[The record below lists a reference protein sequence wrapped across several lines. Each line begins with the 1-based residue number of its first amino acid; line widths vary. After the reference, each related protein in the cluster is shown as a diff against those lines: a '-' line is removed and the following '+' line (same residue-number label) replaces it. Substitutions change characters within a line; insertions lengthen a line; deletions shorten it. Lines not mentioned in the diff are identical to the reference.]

1 MKHEKYCIHYRSL
14 KFVKDLGINITKIH
28 NVVQFNQK
36 PFLKEYIDFNTE
48 KRKEAKN
55 EFEKDFFKLM
65 NNAVFGKT
73 MENVKNRIN
82 LHLTTD
88 ESNAVKWFSKIN
100 FKSSKNFDNLHL
112 IEMYKQ
118 EIIYDKP
125 IYVGT
130 SILDLSKLHMMN
142 FHYNVIHKE
151 FEGKYNLIYSDT
163 DSFVY
168 NIEHPDIYK
177 WIGENKQHFD
187 LSDSKN
193 IQVHDNTNK
202 KVLGMFKDE
211 LCSMPMKEFT
221 ALNPKVYS
229 FKSVNENCK
238 KSKGVSKVVVK
249 KDITH
254 NDYNNVLATGESI
267 KRDVVGFRSFNHQIY
282 TVKTN
287 KTALTAYYDK
297 MFMSD
302 HNTCKPFGY
311 YKN

>member
-1 MKHEKYCIHYRSL
+1 MKHEKYCIHYRNL
-14 KFVKDLGINITKIH
+14 KFVKELGVNIKVH
-28 NVVQFNQK
+28 NVVEFQQK
-36 PFLKEYIDFNTE
+36 PWLKTYIDFNTD

-73 MENVKNRIN
+73 MENVKNRIQ
-82 LHLTTD
+82 LHLTTQED
-88 ESNAVKWFSKIN
+88 NAIKWFSKIN
-100 FKSSKNFDNLHL
+100 FKNSKSIDNLHL

-130 SILDLSKLHMMN
+130 SVLDLSKLHMMK

-168 NIEHPDIYK
+168 NIEHPDIYQ
-177 WIGENKQHFD
+177 WVSDNKQHFD
-187 LSDSKN
+187 LSDSKE
-193 IQVHDNTNK
+193 
-202 KVLGMFKDE
+202 LGMFKDE
-211 LCSMPMKEFT
+211 LKRMPMKEFT
-221 ALNPKVYS
+221 ALTCKAYS
-229 FKSVNENCK
+229 FQGVSENAK
-238 KSKGVSKVVVK
+238 KLKGISKVVVK
-249 KDITH
+249 KEITH
-254 NDYNNVLATGESI
+254 NDYNTVLETGESI
-267 KRDVVGFRSFNHQIY
+267 KRDVVGFRSFEHQVY

-297 MFMSD
+297 MYMID
-302 HNTCKPFGY
+302 KNNCVPYG
-311 YKN
+311 YKNL

>member
-1 MKHEKYCIHYRSL
+1 MKY
-14 KFVKDLGINITKIH
+14 
-28 NVVQFNQK
+28 NVVEFNQK
-36 PFLKEYIDFNTE
+36 PFLKPYIDFNTD

-100 FKSSKNFDNLHL
+100 FKTSKNFDNLHL

-118 EIIYDKP
+118 EIVYDKP

-130 SILDLSKLHMMN
+130 SVLDLSKLHMMN
-142 FHYNVIHKE
+142 FHYNVINKE
-151 FEGKYNLIYSDT
+151 FDNYNLIYSDT

-177 WIGENKQHFD
+177 WVHENKQYFD
-187 LSDSKN
+187 LSDSLNKD
-193 IQVHDNTNK
+193 IKDDHNK

-211 LCSMPMKEFT
+211 LCSLPMKEFT

-229 FKSVNENCK
+229 FESAHESSK
-238 KSKGVSKVVVK
+238 KLKGISKVVVK
-249 KDITH
+249 KEIKH
-254 NDYNNVLATGESI
+254 SDYNNVLETGNKI
-267 KRDVVGFRSFNHQIY
+267 NRCQKYQI
-282 TVKTN
+282 
-287 KTALTAYYDK
+287 
-297 MFMSD
+297 F
-302 HNTCKPFGY
+302 
-311 YKN
+311 

>member
-1 MKHEKYCIHYRSL
+1 
-14 KFVKDLGINITKIH
+14 
-28 NVVQFNQK
+28 
-36 PFLKEYIDFNTE
+36 
-48 KRKEAKN
+48 
-55 EFEKDFFKLM
+55 M

-88 ESNAVKWFSKIN
+88 ETNDVKWFSKIN

-118 EIIYDKP
+118 EIVYDKP

-168 NIEHPDIYK
+168 NIDHPDIYK
-177 WIGENKQHFD
+177 WIGENSKHFD
-187 LSDSKN
+187 LTNSKT
-193 IQVHDNTNK
+193 VG
-202 KVLGMFKDE
+202 LFKE
-211 LCSMPMKEFT
+211 EAYLIKEFT

-229 FKSVNENCK
+229 FESVNENAK
-238 KSKGVSKVVVK
+238 KLKGVSKVVVK
-249 KDITH
+249 KEITH
-254 NDYNNVLATGESI
+254 NDYNNVLKTGESI

-282 TVKTN
+282 TDKTN
-287 KTALTAYYDK
+287 KTALTSYYDK
-297 MFMSD
+297 LYMID
-302 HNTCKPFGY
+302 ENNCVPFGY
-311 YKN
+311 YII